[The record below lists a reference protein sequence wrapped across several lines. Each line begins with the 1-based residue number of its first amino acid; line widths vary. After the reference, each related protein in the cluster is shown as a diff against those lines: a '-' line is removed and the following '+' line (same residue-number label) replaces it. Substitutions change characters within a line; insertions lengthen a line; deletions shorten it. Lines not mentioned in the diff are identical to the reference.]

1 MRYIVNILFFIHV
14 TVWAQSDIKTL
25 NVRMPVQQ
33 LTLKLTENIV
43 NDSLKVAAI
52 YRWITDNVV
61 YDRQFRKRVE
71 GDSTL
76 TQEPDYVVTNKK
88 AVCVGFS
95 KLFKE
100 MCTLLGIPTVIVEG
114 FTKGDE
120 RHIDSDEHAWNVVKI
135 HNNWYLVDA
144 TWGSS
149 STISAKKYFLTDPS
163 VFVETHLPHDPLWQ
177 LLNQPIG
184 FDCFMYG
191 KKCYDSSFSQFNVK
205 DSIYVWSSLDS
216 LTKNYNE
223 ATRIL
228 QYNPTDIRAMR
239 QLAEFYSY
247 NALESFK
254 QYAQIRQDIK
264 NKIRQPE
271 NKQAVLV
278 LLDSATV
285 NLEKAKEQYQRI
297 LPFAKKNRYTDAHMN
312 IDVMNENLANIEQEK
327 AFVMKYFK

>member
-1 MRYIVNILFFIHV
+1 MRYIVNIVFFFHV
-14 TVWAQSDIKTL
+14 TVWGQSDLTPL
-25 NVRMPVQQ
+25 DTRTPVQQ
-33 LTLKLTENIV
+33 LTLRITENIA

-52 YRWITDNVV
+52 YKWITDNVA
-61 YDRQFRKRVE
+61 YDRQFRNRVE

-88 AVCVGFS
+88 AVCVGYS

-100 MCTLLGIPTVIVEG
+100 MCRITGIQAVTVEG

-120 RHIDSDEHAWNVVKI
+120 RYVDSDEHAWNVVNI
-135 HNNWYLVDA
+135 HSNWYLIDA
-144 TWGSS
+144 TWGASS
-149 STISAKKYFLTDPS
+149 LLSAKKFFLADPS
-163 VFVETHLPHDPLWQ
+163 VFANTHLPHDPLWQ
-177 LLNQPIG
+177 LLKQPIG

-191 KKCYDSSFSQFNVK
+191 KKCYDSNISQFNVR
-205 DSIYVWSSLDS
+205 DTIQMWISLDS

-228 QYNPTDIRAMR
+228 RYNPIDVRAMR
-239 QLAEFYSY
+239 QLAEYYSH
-247 NALESFK
+247 NAMEYFR

-264 NKIRQPE
+264 DKIKQPD
-271 NKQAVLV
+271 NKQAVLA
-278 LLDSATV
+278 LLESATLY
-285 NLEKAKEQYQRI
+285 LEKSKEQYQRI

-312 IDVMNENLANIEQEK
+312 IDVLNENLANIEQEK